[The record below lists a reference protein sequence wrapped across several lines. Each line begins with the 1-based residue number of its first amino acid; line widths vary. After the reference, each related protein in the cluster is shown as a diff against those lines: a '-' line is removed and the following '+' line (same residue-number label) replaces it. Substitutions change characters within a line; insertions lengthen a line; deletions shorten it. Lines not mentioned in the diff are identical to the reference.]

1 MTKAYGY
8 LPKNQRILW
17 IALRIVIL
25 GWGVYGL
32 FHGSVVEFLEAIF
45 AIIFTHLWDFF
56 QIFGKKSFIIEVEAS
71 TQTMLSL
78 FIFIAVCIGST
89 LNNRT
94 TFEHFDIV
102 THCASGVLSAWF
114 GYDFANIIYRKRG
127 DLGPAMSSLFSLA
140 FALSIAVGWEIYE
153 FSMDKLY
160 GMTLQKGNTDTMVDF
175 ISCAVGAVITML
187 FVSFLRNGIIGKN
200 KEKVKEEQN
209 TAVPTLCY
217 DLPVG
222 VVVAC
227 ILAFAVALYKT
238 YGCFSLIPNFL
249 IMDVYGDTFLQKLP
263 TMLIC
268 LAFGAYWILI
278 CVIFMCKALK
288 IFDYKFKCEK
298 TLTIVAFVAGFVM
311 LFAQGLD
318 FSPINYGMFM
328 FSFALLLGTFHGY
341 KVPHKIFFGL
351 AILFTFI
358 FGISGIISV
367 VDYYDNT
374 STDKIQIYA
383 FVSRL
388 VSALIFYIFYGLLE
402 KFSSEYEGIEE

>member
-187 FVSFLRNGIIGKN
+187 FVSFLRNGVIGKN
-200 KEKVKEEQN
+200 KEKVKEERRLEN
-209 TAVPTLCY
+209 EKRLLK
-217 DLPVG
+217 DK
-222 VVVAC
+222 
-227 ILAFAVALYKT
+227 LYAE
-238 YGCFSLIPNFL
+238 Y
-249 IMDVYGDTFLQKLP
+249 
-263 TMLIC
+263 
-268 LAFGAYWILI
+268 
-278 CVIFMCKALK
+278 
-288 IFDYKFKCEK
+288 
-298 TLTIVAFVAGFVM
+298 
-311 LFAQGLD
+311 
-318 FSPINYGMFM
+318 IN
-328 FSFALLLGTFHGY
+328 S
-341 KVPHKIFFGL
+341 K
-351 AILFTFI
+351 
-358 FGISGIISV
+358 
-367 VDYYDNT
+367 
-374 STDKIQIYA
+374 
-383 FVSRL
+383 
-388 VSALIFYIFYGLLE
+388 
-402 KFSSEYEGIEE
+402 EED

>member
-17 IALRIVIL
+17 LTLRIVIL
-25 GWGVYGL
+25 CWGVYGL

-56 QIFGKKSFIIEVEAS
+56 QIFGKKYFIIEVEAS

-78 FIFIAVCIGST
+78 FIFIAVCSGSP

-187 FVSFLRNGIIGKN
+187 FVAFLRNGIIGKN
-200 KEKVKEEQN
+200 KEKVKEERRLEN
-209 TAVPTLCY
+209 EKRLLK
-217 DLPVG
+217 DK
-222 VVVAC
+222 
-227 ILAFAVALYKT
+227 LY
-238 YGCFSLIPNFL
+238 L
-249 IMDVYGDTFLQKLP
+249 
-263 TMLIC
+263 
-268 LAFGAYWILI
+268 
-278 CVIFMCKALK
+278 
-288 IFDYKFKCEK
+288 DYINSKEEK
-298 TLTIVAFVAGFVM
+298 
-311 LFAQGLD
+311 
-318 FSPINYGMFM
+318 
-328 FSFALLLGTFHGY
+328 
-341 KVPHKIFFGL
+341 
-351 AILFTFI
+351 
-358 FGISGIISV
+358 
-367 VDYYDNT
+367 
-374 STDKIQIYA
+374 
-383 FVSRL
+383 
-388 VSALIFYIFYGLLE
+388 
-402 KFSSEYEGIEE
+402 

>member
-153 FSMDKLY
+153 FSMDKIY

-187 FVSFLRNGIIGKN
+187 FVSFLRNGVIGKN
-200 KEKVKEEQN
+200 KEKVKEERRLEN
-209 TAVPTLCY
+209 EKRLLK
-217 DLPVG
+217 DK
-222 VVVAC
+222 
-227 ILAFAVALYKT
+227 LYAE
-238 YGCFSLIPNFL
+238 Y
-249 IMDVYGDTFLQKLP
+249 
-263 TMLIC
+263 
-268 LAFGAYWILI
+268 
-278 CVIFMCKALK
+278 
-288 IFDYKFKCEK
+288 
-298 TLTIVAFVAGFVM
+298 
-311 LFAQGLD
+311 
-318 FSPINYGMFM
+318 IN
-328 FSFALLLGTFHGY
+328 S
-341 KVPHKIFFGL
+341 K
-351 AILFTFI
+351 
-358 FGISGIISV
+358 
-367 VDYYDNT
+367 
-374 STDKIQIYA
+374 
-383 FVSRL
+383 
-388 VSALIFYIFYGLLE
+388 
-402 KFSSEYEGIEE
+402 EEN

>member
-1 MTKAYGY
+1 MTTAYGY

-17 IALRIVIL
+17 LALRIVIL
-25 GWGVYGL
+25 IWGVYGL

-153 FSMDKLY
+153 FSMDMLY

-187 FVSFLRNGIIGKN
+187 FVAFLRNGIIGKN
-200 KEKVKEEQN
+200 KEQVKE
-209 TAVPTLCY
+209 
-217 DLPVG
+217 
-222 VVVAC
+222 
-227 ILAFAVALYKT
+227 I
-238 YGCFSLIPNFL
+238 
-249 IMDVYGDTFLQKLP
+249 
-263 TMLIC
+263 
-268 LAFGAYWILI
+268 
-278 CVIFMCKALK
+278 
-288 IFDYKFKCEK
+288 
-298 TLTIVAFVAGFVM
+298 
-311 LFAQGLD
+311 
-318 FSPINYGMFM
+318 
-328 FSFALLLGTFHGY
+328 
-341 KVPHKIFFGL
+341 
-351 AILFTFI
+351 
-358 FGISGIISV
+358 
-367 VDYYDNT
+367 
-374 STDKIQIYA
+374 
-383 FVSRL
+383 RR
-388 VSALIFYIFYGLLE
+388 LE
-402 KFSSEYEGIEE
+402 KEKRLLKDKLYAEYLDSKEDE

>member
-17 IALRIVIL
+17 IALRIIIL

-175 ISCAVGAVITML
+175 ISCAVGAVVTML
-187 FVSFLRNGIIGKN
+187 FVAFLRNGIIGKN
-200 KEKVKEEQN
+200 KEKVKEERRLQN
-209 TAVPTLCY
+209 EKRLLK
-217 DLPVG
+217 DK
-222 VVVAC
+222 
-227 ILAFAVALYKT
+227 LY
-238 YGCFSLIPNFL
+238 L
-249 IMDVYGDTFLQKLP
+249 
-263 TMLIC
+263 
-268 LAFGAYWILI
+268 
-278 CVIFMCKALK
+278 
-288 IFDYKFKCEK
+288 DYIKSK
-298 TLTIVAFVAGFVM
+298 
-311 LFAQGLD
+311 
-318 FSPINYGMFM
+318 
-328 FSFALLLGTFHGY
+328 
-341 KVPHKIFFGL
+341 
-351 AILFTFI
+351 
-358 FGISGIISV
+358 
-367 VDYYDNT
+367 
-374 STDKIQIYA
+374 
-383 FVSRL
+383 
-388 VSALIFYIFYGLLE
+388 
-402 KFSSEYEGIEE
+402 EED

>member
-17 IALRIVIL
+17 LALRIIIL
-25 GWGVYGL
+25 GWGIYGL

-71 TQTMLSL
+71 TQTMLTL
-78 FIFIAVCIGST
+78 FIFIAVCVGST

-102 THCASGVLSAWF
+102 THFASGVLSAWF

-187 FVSFLRNGIIGKN
+187 FVAFLRNGIIGKN
-200 KEKVKEEQN
+200 KEKVKEERHFEN
-209 TAVPTLCY
+209 EKRLLK
-217 DLPVG
+217 DK
-222 VVVAC
+222 
-227 ILAFAVALYKT
+227 LY
-238 YGCFSLIPNFL
+238 L
-249 IMDVYGDTFLQKLP
+249 
-263 TMLIC
+263 
-268 LAFGAYWILI
+268 
-278 CVIFMCKALK
+278 
-288 IFDYKFKCEK
+288 DYINSKEEK
-298 TLTIVAFVAGFVM
+298 
-311 LFAQGLD
+311 
-318 FSPINYGMFM
+318 
-328 FSFALLLGTFHGY
+328 
-341 KVPHKIFFGL
+341 
-351 AILFTFI
+351 
-358 FGISGIISV
+358 
-367 VDYYDNT
+367 
-374 STDKIQIYA
+374 
-383 FVSRL
+383 
-388 VSALIFYIFYGLLE
+388 
-402 KFSSEYEGIEE
+402 

>member
-187 FVSFLRNGIIGKN
+187 FVAFLRNGIIGKD
-200 KEKVKEEQN
+200 KEKVKEERRLQN
-209 TAVPTLCY
+209 EKRLLK
-217 DLPVG
+217 DK
-222 VVVAC
+222 
-227 ILAFAVALYKT
+227 LY
-238 YGCFSLIPNFL
+238 L
-249 IMDVYGDTFLQKLP
+249 
-263 TMLIC
+263 
-268 LAFGAYWILI
+268 
-278 CVIFMCKALK
+278 
-288 IFDYKFKCEK
+288 DY
-298 TLTIVAFVAGFVM
+298 
-311 LFAQGLD
+311 
-318 FSPINYGMFM
+318 IN
-328 FSFALLLGTFHGY
+328 S
-341 KVPHKIFFGL
+341 K
-351 AILFTFI
+351 
-358 FGISGIISV
+358 
-367 VDYYDNT
+367 
-374 STDKIQIYA
+374 
-383 FVSRL
+383 
-388 VSALIFYIFYGLLE
+388 
-402 KFSSEYEGIEE
+402 EED

>member
-17 IALRIVIL
+17 LALRIIIL

-71 TQTMLSL
+71 TQTMLTL
-78 FIFIAVCIGST
+78 FIFIAVCVGST

-102 THCASGVLSAWF
+102 THFASGVLSAWF

-175 ISCAVGAVITML
+175 ISCAIGAVITML
-187 FVSFLRNGIIGKN
+187 FVAFLRNGIIGKN
-200 KEKVKEEQN
+200 KEKVKEERRFEN
-209 TAVPTLCY
+209 EKRLLK
-217 DLPVG
+217 DK
-222 VVVAC
+222 
-227 ILAFAVALYKT
+227 LY
-238 YGCFSLIPNFL
+238 L
-249 IMDVYGDTFLQKLP
+249 
-263 TMLIC
+263 
-268 LAFGAYWILI
+268 
-278 CVIFMCKALK
+278 
-288 IFDYKFKCEK
+288 DYINSKEEK
-298 TLTIVAFVAGFVM
+298 
-311 LFAQGLD
+311 
-318 FSPINYGMFM
+318 
-328 FSFALLLGTFHGY
+328 
-341 KVPHKIFFGL
+341 
-351 AILFTFI
+351 
-358 FGISGIISV
+358 
-367 VDYYDNT
+367 
-374 STDKIQIYA
+374 
-383 FVSRL
+383 
-388 VSALIFYIFYGLLE
+388 
-402 KFSSEYEGIEE
+402 

>member
-8 LPKNQRILW
+8 LPKKQRILW
-17 IALRIVIL
+17 IILRIVIL

-187 FVSFLRNGIIGKN
+187 FVAFLRNGIIGKN
-200 KEKVKEEQN
+200 KEKVKEERRSEN
-209 TAVPTLCY
+209 EKRLLK
-217 DLPVG
+217 DK
-222 VVVAC
+222 
-227 ILAFAVALYKT
+227 LY
-238 YGCFSLIPNFL
+238 L
-249 IMDVYGDTFLQKLP
+249 
-263 TMLIC
+263 
-268 LAFGAYWILI
+268 
-278 CVIFMCKALK
+278 
-288 IFDYKFKCEK
+288 DYINSREEK
-298 TLTIVAFVAGFVM
+298 
-311 LFAQGLD
+311 
-318 FSPINYGMFM
+318 
-328 FSFALLLGTFHGY
+328 
-341 KVPHKIFFGL
+341 
-351 AILFTFI
+351 
-358 FGISGIISV
+358 
-367 VDYYDNT
+367 
-374 STDKIQIYA
+374 
-383 FVSRL
+383 
-388 VSALIFYIFYGLLE
+388 
-402 KFSSEYEGIEE
+402 

>member
-17 IALRIVIL
+17 ISLRIVIL

-153 FSMDKLY
+153 FSMDKIY

-200 KEKVKEEQN
+200 KEKAKEERRLEN
-209 TAVPTLCY
+209 EKRLLK
-217 DLPVG
+217 DK
-222 VVVAC
+222 
-227 ILAFAVALYKT
+227 LYAE
-238 YGCFSLIPNFL
+238 Y
-249 IMDVYGDTFLQKLP
+249 
-263 TMLIC
+263 
-268 LAFGAYWILI
+268 
-278 CVIFMCKALK
+278 
-288 IFDYKFKCEK
+288 
-298 TLTIVAFVAGFVM
+298 
-311 LFAQGLD
+311 
-318 FSPINYGMFM
+318 IN
-328 FSFALLLGTFHGY
+328 S
-341 KVPHKIFFGL
+341 K
-351 AILFTFI
+351 
-358 FGISGIISV
+358 
-367 VDYYDNT
+367 
-374 STDKIQIYA
+374 
-383 FVSRL
+383 
-388 VSALIFYIFYGLLE
+388 
-402 KFSSEYEGIEE
+402 EED

>member
-153 FSMDKLY
+153 FSMDKIY

-200 KEKVKEEQN
+200 KEKVKEERRLEN
-209 TAVPTLCY
+209 EKRLLK
-217 DLPVG
+217 DK
-222 VVVAC
+222 
-227 ILAFAVALYKT
+227 LYAE
-238 YGCFSLIPNFL
+238 Y
-249 IMDVYGDTFLQKLP
+249 
-263 TMLIC
+263 
-268 LAFGAYWILI
+268 
-278 CVIFMCKALK
+278 
-288 IFDYKFKCEK
+288 
-298 TLTIVAFVAGFVM
+298 
-311 LFAQGLD
+311 
-318 FSPINYGMFM
+318 IN
-328 FSFALLLGTFHGY
+328 S
-341 KVPHKIFFGL
+341 K
-351 AILFTFI
+351 
-358 FGISGIISV
+358 
-367 VDYYDNT
+367 
-374 STDKIQIYA
+374 
-383 FVSRL
+383 
-388 VSALIFYIFYGLLE
+388 
-402 KFSSEYEGIEE
+402 EEN

>member
-17 IALRIVIL
+17 IALRIIIL

-153 FSMDKLY
+153 FSMDKIY

-175 ISCAVGAVITML
+175 ISCAIGAVVTML
-187 FVSFLRNGIIGKN
+187 FVAFLRNGIIGKN
-200 KEKVKEEQN
+200 KEQVKEERRLEN
-209 TAVPTLCY
+209 EKRLLK
-217 DLPVG
+217 DK
-222 VVVAC
+222 
-227 ILAFAVALYKT
+227 LY
-238 YGCFSLIPNFL
+238 L
-249 IMDVYGDTFLQKLP
+249 
-263 TMLIC
+263 
-268 LAFGAYWILI
+268 
-278 CVIFMCKALK
+278 
-288 IFDYKFKCEK
+288 DYIKSK
-298 TLTIVAFVAGFVM
+298 
-311 LFAQGLD
+311 
-318 FSPINYGMFM
+318 
-328 FSFALLLGTFHGY
+328 
-341 KVPHKIFFGL
+341 
-351 AILFTFI
+351 
-358 FGISGIISV
+358 
-367 VDYYDNT
+367 
-374 STDKIQIYA
+374 
-383 FVSRL
+383 
-388 VSALIFYIFYGLLE
+388 
-402 KFSSEYEGIEE
+402 EED

>member
-17 IALRIVIL
+17 LALRIIIL

-71 TQTMLSL
+71 TQTMLTL
-78 FIFIAVCIGST
+78 FIFIAVCVGST

-102 THCASGVLSAWF
+102 THFASGVLSAWF

-200 KEKVKEEQN
+200 KEKVKEERRFEN
-209 TAVPTLCY
+209 EKRLLK
-217 DLPVG
+217 DK
-222 VVVAC
+222 
-227 ILAFAVALYKT
+227 LY
-238 YGCFSLIPNFL
+238 L
-249 IMDVYGDTFLQKLP
+249 
-263 TMLIC
+263 
-268 LAFGAYWILI
+268 
-278 CVIFMCKALK
+278 
-288 IFDYKFKCEK
+288 DYINSKEEK
-298 TLTIVAFVAGFVM
+298 
-311 LFAQGLD
+311 
-318 FSPINYGMFM
+318 
-328 FSFALLLGTFHGY
+328 
-341 KVPHKIFFGL
+341 
-351 AILFTFI
+351 
-358 FGISGIISV
+358 
-367 VDYYDNT
+367 
-374 STDKIQIYA
+374 
-383 FVSRL
+383 
-388 VSALIFYIFYGLLE
+388 
-402 KFSSEYEGIEE
+402 

>member
-1 MTKAYGY
+1 MTKSYGY

-17 IALRIVIL
+17 ISLRIVIL

-153 FSMDKLY
+153 FSMDKIY

-200 KEKVKEEQN
+200 KEKAKEERRLEN
-209 TAVPTLCY
+209 EKRLLK
-217 DLPVG
+217 DK
-222 VVVAC
+222 
-227 ILAFAVALYKT
+227 LYAE
-238 YGCFSLIPNFL
+238 Y
-249 IMDVYGDTFLQKLP
+249 
-263 TMLIC
+263 
-268 LAFGAYWILI
+268 
-278 CVIFMCKALK
+278 
-288 IFDYKFKCEK
+288 
-298 TLTIVAFVAGFVM
+298 
-311 LFAQGLD
+311 
-318 FSPINYGMFM
+318 IN
-328 FSFALLLGTFHGY
+328 S
-341 KVPHKIFFGL
+341 K
-351 AILFTFI
+351 
-358 FGISGIISV
+358 
-367 VDYYDNT
+367 
-374 STDKIQIYA
+374 
-383 FVSRL
+383 
-388 VSALIFYIFYGLLE
+388 
-402 KFSSEYEGIEE
+402 EEN